1 MESPFQM
8 ISDVFQADYY
18 VNFSIER
25 LDGSVLLTLSNDDGV
40 TVKRF
45 ISADQWR
52 NREKLERFIMSVQLG
67 LAIENGEASPALLA
81 SMAQGAHSTSSA
93 SQARN

>member
-8 ISDVFQADYY
+8 ISEVFQADYY

-45 ISADQWR
+45 IGADQWR

-81 SMAQGAHSTSSA
+81 SMAQSSRPAST
-93 SQARN
+93 QARN